1 MSDISNQLIKD
12 SYNYVLQ
19 SDLSTGNIY
28 RVGGGIPVN
37 PIFLS
42 GLTINTSFKYSD
54 GSEQPGYVLTSDG
67 YGNATWSPVSGS
79 SSGNYLS
86 LSGGTVTGP
95 TIFTNGLTADTIS
108 ATTYYNLP
116 QDIYVT
122 GGTYSAG
129 TAIFTNNT
137 GGTFNVTG
145 FVSNQKI
152 ILKKI
157 DLGTRLINGLGN
169 VVVNLVNVWDR
180 LTNSIIGKQPYY
192 SGVKVD
198 YYFTYNN
205 PNNGIRTKELW
216 TTQTF
221 NVNLNTSFA
230 FSGICNYISQ
240 NYETTL
246 VNFYCEIYLNLNQ
259 NYLSPTQVRLTNPL
273 FNSLNPYKYSR
284 GKNYTGEAEF
294 VRSNNNLPKSLNSIE
309 NNFIGGWQYY
319 YDVGTSEDIVKKVY
333 DIISTPEFYGPF
345 SAESQSTLIFDTP
358 YSNESREV
366 IKNSVYVETLT
377 GFYSK
382 FKIPVN
388 QHGFFES
395 CVKLFNN
402 FYGNLLYDIVSGSTP
417 TINSHA
423 SIDGYNSSS
432 FYQMIDTYRIYPKG
446 TPGIIYYT
454 GNFKLND
461 LLFSMGI
468 DKNLK
473 YIGKFRQK
481 SYVQVLPYYQNVYIL
496 KISVNGDNNPQLFI
510 NNLINNYLQ
519 INDSSLKNSI
529 IDNNPN
535 HYWTNGHYIYM
546 ANENYFYNDNPYG
559 PYLVIQSTDEK
570 MYQLSQNPI
579 FSGVPTPAKIYVGGS
594 FASYNGISSSKI
606 IRLNDTGGIDLYE
619 SPGFLYDIVND
630 IKIQNDGKIL
640 AGGSFTSYNGTGA
653 NNIIRL
659 NSDGSVDSSFVY
671 GSGFSGSKSGEV
683 NIIKIQSDGKIL
695 VGGYFTDYNGTGA
708 NRIIRL
714 NSDGSVDSSFVYGSG
729 FNDYVLTIAIQS
741 DGKILVGGYFAN
753 YNGTGANYIIRLNS
767 DGSVDSSFVYGSG
780 FGGPVRTIA
789 IQSDGKILVGGYFL
803 NYNGTVANK
812 IIRLNSDG
820 SIDSSF
826 VYGSGFG
833 GPKVSVKTIA
843 IQSDGKIL
851 AGGDFT
857 NYNGT
862 GANYIIKLNSDGSV
876 DSSFVYGSGFD
887 DYVQTIAI
895 QSDGKILVGGYFA
908 NYNGTVANK
917 IIRLNSDGSV
927 DSSFVYSSGF
937 DNYVHIITT
946 TPIVNP
952 SINVDAIYKGTSFKP
967 FIYPLNLNQLTLE
980 VPVTDDN
987 NQFFM
992 DGTKE
997 LRFIIKY
1004 IKLQQYDVST
1014 TQIEVTTIRNEIS
1027 DNKFFTL
1034 TLSTNDSFESTVLGE
1049 ISYTNR
1055 KQFRPGN
1062 VEIYLSFFDTNT
1074 NETSLIPNYKII
1086 IAKYGDNEVF
1096 KLIKG
1101 SNVINI

>member
-180 LTNSIIGKQPYY
+180 LTNSIIGKELYY

-221 NVNLNTSFA
+221 NVNLNTSLA

-417 TINSHA
+417 TINSYA

-454 GNFKLND
+454 VNFNLND

-468 DKNLK
+468 DKHLK

-519 INDSSLKNSI
+519 INDSSLKSNI
-529 IDNNPN
+529 LDNTPNP
-535 HYWTNGHYIYM
+535 YWTNGHYNYM

-579 FSGVPTPAKIYVGGS
+579 FSGVSTPRKIYVGGD
-594 FASYNGISSSKI
+594 FTSYNGTSSSKM

-619 SPGFLYDIVND
+619 SPGFFEITVFD
-630 IKIQNDGKIL
+630 IKMQNDGKIL
-640 AGGSFTSYNGTGA
+640 VGGDFINYNGTGA
-653 NNIIRL
+653 NYIIRLNSNGSVDSSFVYGSGFNNVVSTIAIQSDGKILIGGYFTNYNGTGANRIIRLNTDGSVDNTFVYGSGFDNGVFTIAIQSDGKILVGGTFTNYNGTGANYIIRL

-671 GSGFSGSKSGEV
+671 GSGFDNEV
-683 NIIKIQSDGKIL
+683 STIAIQSDGKIL
-695 VGGYFTDYNGTGA
+695 IGGYFTDYNGTGA

-729 FNDYVLTIAIQS
+729 FDSPKISVRTIAIQS
-741 DGKILVGGYFAN
+741 DGKILAGGDFTN

-780 FGGPVRTIA
+780 FDT
-789 IQSDGKILVGGYFL
+789 
-803 NYNGTVANK
+803 
-812 IIRLNSDG
+812 
-820 SIDSSF
+820 
-826 VYGSGFG
+826 
-833 GPKVSVKTIA
+833 SV
-843 IQSDGKIL
+843 Q
-851 AGGDFT
+851 
-857 NYNGT
+857 
-862 GANYIIKLNSDGSV
+862 
-876 DSSFVYGSGFD
+876 
-887 DYVQTIAI
+887 
-895 QSDGKILVGGYFA
+895 
-908 NYNGTVANK
+908 
-917 IIRLNSDGSV
+917 
-927 DSSFVYSSGF
+927 
-937 DNYVHIITT
+937 IITT

-1014 TQIEVTTIRNEIS
+1014 AQIKVTTIRNEIS

-1034 TLSTNDSFESTVLGE
+1034 TLSTNDSFENTVLGE

-1101 SNVINI
+1101 PNVINI

>member
-180 LTNSIIGKQPYY
+180 LTNSIIGKELYY

-221 NVNLNTSFA
+221 NVNLNTSLA

-417 TINSHA
+417 TINSYA

-454 GNFKLND
+454 VNFNLND

-468 DKNLK
+468 DKHLK

-519 INDSSLKNSI
+519 INDSSLKSNI
-529 IDNNPN
+529 LDNTPNP
-535 HYWTNGHYIYM
+535 YWTNGHYNYM

-579 FSGVPTPAKIYVGGS
+579 FSGVSTPRKIYVGGD
-594 FASYNGISSSKI
+594 FTSYNGTSSSKM

-619 SPGFLYDIVND
+619 SPGFFEITVFD
-630 IKIQNDGKIL
+630 IKMQNDGKIL
-640 AGGSFTSYNGTGA
+640 VGGDFINYNGTGA
-653 NNIIRL
+653 NYIIRL
-659 NSDGSVDSSFVY
+659 NSNGSVDSSFVY
-671 GSGFSGSKSGEV
+671 GSGFNNVVST
-683 NIIKIQSDGKIL
+683 IAIQSDGKIL
-695 VGGYFTDYNGTGA
+695 IGGYFTDYNGTGA

-729 FNDYVLTIAIQS
+729 FDSPKISVRTIAIQS
-741 DGKILVGGYFAN
+741 DGKILAGGDFTN

-780 FGGPVRTIA
+780 FDT
-789 IQSDGKILVGGYFL
+789 
-803 NYNGTVANK
+803 
-812 IIRLNSDG
+812 
-820 SIDSSF
+820 
-826 VYGSGFG
+826 
-833 GPKVSVKTIA
+833 SV
-843 IQSDGKIL
+843 Q
-851 AGGDFT
+851 
-857 NYNGT
+857 
-862 GANYIIKLNSDGSV
+862 
-876 DSSFVYGSGFD
+876 
-887 DYVQTIAI
+887 
-895 QSDGKILVGGYFA
+895 
-908 NYNGTVANK
+908 
-917 IIRLNSDGSV
+917 
-927 DSSFVYSSGF
+927 
-937 DNYVHIITT
+937 IITT

-1014 TQIEVTTIRNEIS
+1014 AQIKVTTIRNEIS

-1034 TLSTNDSFESTVLGE
+1034 TLSTNDSFENTVLGE

-1101 SNVINI
+1101 PNVINI

>member
-28 RVGGGIPVN
+28 RIGGGIPVN

-42 GLTINTSFKYSD
+42 GLTIISSFKFSN
-54 GSEQPGYVLTSDG
+54 GSERAGYVLTSDG
-67 YGNATWSPVSGS
+67 SGNATWSP
-79 SSGNYLS
+79 
-86 LSGGTVTGP
+86 
-95 TIFTNGLTADTIS
+95 
-108 ATTYYNLP
+108 
-116 QDIYVT
+116 
-122 GGTYSAG
+122 
-129 TAIFTNNT
+129 
-137 GGTFNVTG
+137 
-145 FVSNQKI
+145 VSNQKI

-180 LTNSIIGKQPYY
+180 LTNSIIGKQLYY

-309 NNFIGGWQYY
+309 NNFINGWQYY
-319 YDVGTSEDIVKKVY
+319 YDVGASKDIVKKVY

-345 SAESQSTLIFDTP
+345 SAESQSILIFDTP

-454 GNFKLND
+454 VNFKLND

-468 DKNLK
+468 DKHLK

-496 KISVNGDNNPQLFI
+496 KISVNGDNNPLLFI

-519 INDSSLKNSI
+519 INDSSLKSKI
-529 IDNNPN
+529 IDNTPNP
-535 HYWTNGHYIYM
+535 YWTNGNYGYM
-546 ANENYFYNDNPYG
+546 ANENYFYNYNPYG

-579 FSGVPTPAKIYVGGS
+579 YTASSVDTIYIGGGFTNYNHNGANYIINLNTDGSVNSTYNSGFDSYVQVIVIQSDNKLLVGGN
-594 FASYNGISSSKI
+594 FY
-606 IRLNDTGGIDLYE
+606 
-619 SPGFLYDIVND
+619 
-630 IKIQNDGKIL
+630 
-640 AGGSFTSYNGTGA
+640 SYNGTGA
-653 NNIIRL
+653 SRIIRL

-671 GSGFSGSKSGEV
+671 GSGFNGKTTVQTIAIQSDNKILVGGGFNNYNGTGANYIIRLNSDGSVDSSFVYGDGFDDLV
-683 NIIKIQSDGKIL
+683 NIITIQSDNKILVGGGFNNYNGTGANRIIRLNSDGSVDSSFVYDDGFDSDVQTIVIQSDGKIL
-695 VGGYFTDYNGTGA
+695 VGGYFRNYNGTGA

-729 FNDYVLTIAIQS
+729 FDNLVNIITTQS
-741 DGKILVGGYFAN
+741 DNKILVGGYFNSYNGTGAN
-753 YNGTGANYIIRLNS
+753 YIIRLNSDGSIDSSFVYGSGFDNLVNIITTQSDNKILVGGYFNSYNGTGANYIIRLNS
-767 DGSVDSSFVYGSG
+767 DGSVDSSFVYGDG
-780 FGGPVRTIA
+780 FNT
-789 IQSDGKILVGGYFL
+789 F
-803 NYNGTVANK
+803 
-812 IIRLNSDG
+812 
-820 SIDSSF
+820 
-826 VYGSGFG
+826 
-833 GPKVSVKTIA
+833 
-843 IQSDGKIL
+843 
-851 AGGDFT
+851 
-857 NYNGT
+857 
-862 GANYIIKLNSDGSV
+862 
-876 DSSFVYGSGFD
+876 
-887 DYVQTIAI
+887 VQTIAT
-895 QSDGKILVGGYFA
+895 KV
-908 NYNGTVANK
+908 
-917 IIRLNSDGSV
+917 
-927 DSSFVYSSGF
+927 
-937 DNYVHIITT
+937 IT
-946 TPIVNP
+946 N

-1014 TQIEVTTIRNEIS
+1014 AQIKVTTIRNETS

-1049 ISYTNR
+1049 ISHTNR

-1101 SNVINI
+1101 PNVINI